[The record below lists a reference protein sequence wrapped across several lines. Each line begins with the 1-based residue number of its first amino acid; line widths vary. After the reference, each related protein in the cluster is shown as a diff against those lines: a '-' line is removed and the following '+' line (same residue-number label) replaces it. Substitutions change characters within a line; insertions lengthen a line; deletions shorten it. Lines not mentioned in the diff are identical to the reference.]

1 MAIEE
6 RDVEFYQ
13 TYQKATPG
21 QSLTNSPNSK
31 YAWEEA
37 PLYTNRHEAEV
48 FILEQLTEEPVFIEL
63 MSLVGKGVAIE
74 DITTTYLLNGF
85 SEGLWNADLLILLME
100 SVAFMIMGLA
110 EKVGLDYK
118 LYEGE
123 EEDDELEEI
132 NEDYEDEEK
141 KTSLDKSIEVLRNR
155 LKLNPE
161 NKEIE
166 QKIEEVPEEK
176 ITKVKSL
183 LEQSEEQTEAQ
194 PVPEQPTSLLAAE

>member
-1 MAIEE
+1 M
-6 RDVEFYQ
+6 
-13 TYQKATPG
+13 
-21 QSLTNSPNSK
+21 
-31 YAWEEA
+31 
-37 PLYTNRHEAEV
+37 
-48 FILEQLTEEPVFIEL
+48 
-63 MSLVGKGVAIE
+63 
-74 DITTTYLLNGF
+74 
-85 SEGLWNADLLILLME
+85 
-100 SVAFMIMGLA
+100 A

-132 NEDYEDEEK
+132 NEDYEDEER

>member
-13 TYQKATPG
+13 TYEKATPG

-31 YAWEEA
+31 YPWEEA

-132 NEDYEDEEK
+132 NEDYEDEER

>member
-1 MAIEE
+1 
-6 RDVEFYQ
+6 
-13 TYQKATPG
+13 
-21 QSLTNSPNSK
+21 
-31 YAWEEA
+31 
-37 PLYTNRHEAEV
+37 
-48 FILEQLTEEPVFIEL
+48 

-74 DITTTYLLNGF
+74 DITTTYLLSGF

-132 NEDYEDEEK
+132 NEDYEDEER